1 MHAAKD
7 KRSAGFAPNW
17 QPIDAACPLAGSVL
31 VQADLVPV
39 KTPTLELDR
48 SALLAARR
56 ELRDRVN
63 RGTAV
68 VSDLD
73 GNRLAV
79 FTTNTRTLLPPRGH
93 PYSLPLLCAVSALF
107 VATALVIAA
116 SVWVAKKHLTPTP
129 VSPSIEEGAGPR
141 PESAS
146 EFLALVPARLLSSRL
161 TGPTS
166 AATLQLLE
174 RKVPRREPV
183 PEPPVYLPPPTST
196 LVETSVAPSTANGT
210 LGGWSTSPE
219 TVTPGT
225 TAHSSREWLS
235 TRSTSFQTEKSYS
248 EASRPET
255 VAK

>member
-1 MHAAKD
+1 MSHLHRPHK
-7 KRSAGFAPNW
+7 
-17 QPIDAACPLAGSVL
+17 C
-31 VQADLVPV
+31 
-39 KTPTLELDR
+39 
-48 SALLAARR
+48 
-56 ELRDRVN
+56 
-63 RGTAV
+63 
-68 VSDLD
+68 
-73 GNRLAV
+73 
-79 FTTNTRTLLPPRGH
+79 H